1 MTAALSFSTVSKTF
15 RSRKKI
21 VQALR
26 DVTFEV
32 GEGEVFGFI
41 GPNGAGKSTT
51 IKVMLDI
58 INDYEGEVQL
68 YGITAR
74 EALARRKVAYVPES
88 PALYDQFTPM
98 EILRMGLSMNGIR
111 RDDVDAW
118 CALWL
123 DRFSVG
129 HVADRPIRLLS
140 KGTVQRVAL
149 AHAMVLSPKLLVLD
163 EPLSGLDPVGRKD
176 VVEILTEY
184 KHQGGAIFL
193 TSHVLHDVER
203 IADRFGFIHQ
213 GQLITTR
220 SPRDLVNERADQF
233 IVRYQAIDGFDATG
247 DAVREGEYEHEVS
260 QTELPIFIATLNAAG
275 CRVLTVKPAIS
286 LETVFFKIIASGN
299 VGATGTADQ
308 TKHLTL

>member
-1 MTAALSFSTVSKTF
+1 MTATLAFQNVNKTF

-21 VQALR
+21 VEALR
-26 DVTFEV
+26 NISFEV

-68 YGITAR
+68 YGTSAR
-74 EALARRKVAYVPES
+74 EAASRRQVAYVPES
-88 PALYDQFTPM
+88 PALYDQFTPL
-98 EILRMGLSMNGIR
+98 EILRMGLSMHSIR
-111 RDDVDAW
+111 RDNCENW
-118 CALWL
+118 CMQWL
-123 DRFSVG
+123 DRFSIA
-129 HVADRPIRLLS
+129 HAADRRIRQLS

-149 AHAMVLSPKLLVLD
+149 AHAMVVSPRLLVLD

-176 VVEILTEY
+176 VVEILAEY
-184 KHQGGAIFL
+184 KRQGGAIFL

-220 SPRDLVNERADQF
+220 SPRELVNDRADQL
-233 IVRYQAIDGFDATG
+233 IVRYQASEGFSAAG
-247 DAVREGEYEHEVS
+247 DAVRQGEYEHKIS
-260 QTELPIFIATLNAAG
+260 QAELPEFIAHLNIAS
-275 CRVLTVKPAIS
+275 CRILTIKPAVS
-286 LETVFFKIIASGN
+286 LETVFFKILESSEMRTDPKPKESVSTN
-299 VGATGTADQ
+299 P
-308 TKHLTL
+308 